1 MPVNRVASNIVGTL
15 IATILASAPAFGQ
28 TQEACLWS
36 YDQAQR
42 LRDRGKL
49 IETRERLL
57 VCAQD
62 VCPELARKDCERWL
76 REVDASTPSVVVRA
90 RDPDGRDAVDVQVW
104 VDGAPFLRNLD
115 GRARSLDPG
124 VHFLRYEMTGGKAI
138 QERIVVVEGEK
149 NRLLMVDFARD
160 RGDATPAPVRGPS
173 RPAAAYLFAGIGV
186 VGIAGFAYFA
196 STGLSERSDLQRTC
210 YPGCSA
216 EEVDRARSK
225 LVIGDISL
233 VVGLASAGVAT
244 WLFVRPGPTTSTS
257 FGIVPVTG
265 GSMATVRGMF

>member
-1 MPVNRVASNIVGTL
+1 MKRAMANIAGALT
-15 IATILASAPAFGQ
+15 ATILTTAPAFGQ

-76 REVDASTPSVVVRA
+76 REVEASTPSVVVRA
-90 RDPDGRDAVDVQVW
+90 RDPDGRDAVDVQMW
-104 VDGAPFLRNLD
+104 VDGAPFLRTLD

-124 VHFLRYEMTGGKAI
+124 VHFLRFEMAGGKAI

-149 NRLLMVDFARD
+149 TRVLLVDFAKD
-160 RGDATPAPVRGPS
+160 PGDAAPATGRGSP
-173 RPAAAYLFAGIGV
+173 RPAAAYIFAGIGV

-196 STGLSERSDLQRTC
+196 ASGLSERSELLRTC
-210 YPGCSA
+210 YPSCSEA
-216 EEVDRARSK
+216 EVDRARSK

-233 VVGLASAGVAT
+233 FIGLASGGVAA
-244 WLFVRPGPTTSTS
+244 WLFVKPTATSSTS
-257 FGIVPVTG
+257 FGVVPVTG
-265 GSMATVRGMF
+265 GSVATVRGMF

>member
-1 MPVNRVASNIVGTL
+1 MLVRRAASSVAGALT
-15 IATILASAPAFGQ
+15 AILLSAAPAQAQ

-76 REVDASTPSVVVRA
+76 RDVDASTPSVVVRA

-115 GRARSLDPG
+115 GRARPLDPG
-124 VHFLRYEMTGGKAI
+124 VHFLRYEMAGGKAT
-138 QERIVVVEGEK
+138 QDRIVVVEGEK
-149 NRLLMVDFARD
+149 NRVLLVDFAKD
-160 RGDATPAPVRGPS
+160 AGDTTPATTRAS
-173 RPAAAYLFAGIGV
+173 RPAAYLFAGIGV

-196 STGLSERSDLQRTC
+196 STGLSERSELERTC
-210 YPGCSA
+210 YPSCSEA
-216 EEVDRARSK
+216 DVDRARSK

-233 VVGLASAGVAT
+233 GLGITSAGVAT
-244 WLFVRPGPTTSTS
+244 WLFVRASPSSSTS
-257 FGIVPVTG
+257 FGVVPVTG
-265 GSMATVRGMF
+265 GSVATVRGMF